1 MKAHELFKRD
11 CMEILSEDYRK
22 GRVSRRD
29 LLQLSAM
36 IGVSVAAGSLGG
48 RAQAQGAAQ
57 FTIANYGG
65 DATTF
70 MQEAFGAPFTA
81 ENGVEVVFDGSG
93 PLVGRMR
100 KMVDD
105 RAVIWDLADTAPFY
119 GPQLGANYLEEIDYS
134 IVDREKLFEWN
145 RDTYTVGDYV
155 YSFVLAYDT
164 TKFETA
170 PSSWKDFF
178 DREKFPGKRGMY
190 KWFEGQPEVFMLA
203 MGAKPEELYP
213 LDMDL
218 VARMIRD
225 MGDDL
230 VLWDTGGLSQQLFLD
245 GDIVMGN
252 IWNTRARQLER
263 DTKGRVSWTYNQQ
276 IIQPGTWSI
285 PKGAKN
291 VEAAQRFIAA
301 SQDPARQIKL
311 LDLMGSGP
319 ANPAALALLTQE
331 QHRVNPTS
339 HMEGAILTDP
349 VYYAKNQA
357 ELLDEWLSMVGA

>member
-11 CMEILSEDYRK
+11 CMEILSEDYKK

-29 LLQLSAM
+29 FLQLSAM
-36 IGVSVAAGSLGG
+36 FGATAAAGSLAGAA
-48 RAQAQGAAQ
+48 RAQDGTPL
-57 FTIANYGG
+57 TIANYGG
-65 DATTF
+65 DATTY
-70 MQEAFGAPFTA
+70 MQEAFGAQFTA
-81 ENGVEVVFDGSG
+81 ETGTEVVFDGSG
-93 PLVGRMR
+93 PLVGRIR

-105 RAVIWDLADTAPFY
+105 RAVIWDLADAAPFY
-119 GPQLGANYLEEIDYS
+119 GPQLGGDYLEEIDYS
-134 IVDREKLFEWN
+134 VVDPDKLFDWN

-164 TKFETA
+164 TKFDTA
-170 PSSWKDFF
+170 PTSWKDFF

-218 VARMIRD
+218 VAEMIDD

-245 GDIVMGN
+245 EDIVMGN

-263 DTKGRVSWTYNQQ
+263 DTNGRVTWTYNQQ
-276 IIQPGTWSI
+276 IIQPGTWTI
-285 PKGAKN
+285 LKGSEN
-291 VEAAQRFIAA
+291 VEVAQQFIAA
-301 SQDPARQIKL
+301 SQDPVRQVKL

-319 ANPAALALLTQE
+319 ANPQALELLSEE
-331 QHRVNPTS
+331 QHRLNPTS
-339 HMEGAILTDP
+339 HMDGAIITDP
-349 VYYAKNQA
+349 VYYAENQA
-357 ELLDEWLSMVGA
+357 DLLDDWLSIVGA